1 MASKISA
8 THGMPVFDL
17 DDLFWDRCADH
28 YGILAHEAEREQ
40 GLAKIL
46 ERESWIIESATRSSS
61 ARR

>member
-1 MASKISA
+1 
-8 THGMPVFDL
+8 MPVFDL

-28 YGILAHEAEREQ
+28 YGIRAHEAEREQ